1 MSIVTA
7 PNPVAELRK
16 LIDKIIIINI
26 VKTYHLQFYSDKRPL
41 VILNDYLEQVR
52 FDELYYGFHL
62 SLYLVF
68 AIHHMTKRGLLI
80 LI

>member
-7 PNPVAELRK
+7 PDPVAELIK
-16 LIDKIIIINI
+16 LIIIINI

-52 FDELYYGFHL
+52 FDELHYGFHL